1 MTVRVPYVPA
11 ERGCG
16 TKLTLSRMSMSR
28 GGGRVPAVVICVSSM
43 TEAMAAEATGVSLV
57 PLMVTVRVLDAVPP
71 CPSLTV

>member
-1 MTVRVPYVPA
+1 
-11 ERGCG
+11 
-16 TKLTLSRMSMSR
+16 MSR